1 MIINQTTLGELCA
14 RVASGDE
21 EARRDFDRDVLPV
34 VEVIVGRWLSHQG
47 PREAE
52 RPGRAPGISGAEGS
66 TAECRQANLLPE
78 VAEAICAQMIARAAS
93 GRRARG
99 PGRRTPARPRL
110 LSGETLVALAERQ
123 TVSRLVAWPA

>member
-34 VEVIVGRWLSHQG
+34 VEVIVGRWLSHQD

-52 RPGRAPGISGAEGS
+52 RPGRAP
-66 TAECRQANLLPE
+66 
-78 VAEAICAQMIARAAS
+78 
-93 GRRARG
+93 
-99 PGRRTPARPRL
+99 
-110 LSGETLVALAERQ
+110 
-123 TVSRLVAWPA
+123 